1 MDQKRDLARDPMQA
15 LAHHVAGHV
24 VMSFAVGRPAVSA
37 AIDGPY
43 DDPGYALPG
52 DGRKL
57 TIRRRFLIAMA
68 GHQAETRFLGDAFG
82 LFADTA
88 NERLAF
94 DMLHVMREFEAL
106 GLRGMG
112 ASALFRG
119 QLGRVLG
126 DLLGRA
132 AVWDRIVDVAEALMA
147 RRSLTA
153 VELAGLVPAEV
164 TTLGLKLLDET
175 RPQTEADPAC
185 CVG

>member
-1 MDQKRDLARDPMQA
+1 MDQKRDTARDPMQA
-15 LAHHVAGHV
+15 LAHHVAGHA
-24 VMSFAVGRPAVSA
+24 VMSFAVDSPATSA

-52 DGRKL
+52 GGRKL

-68 GHQAETRFLGDAFG
+68 GHQAETRFLGEAFG
-82 LFADTA
+82 LHADTA

-126 DLLGRA
+126 DLFGRA
-132 AVWDRIVDVAEALMA
+132 AVWDRVVDVAEALLS

-153 VELAGLVPAEV
+153 AELRGLIPCEV
-164 TTLGLKLLDET
+164 TTLGLRLLDET
-175 RPQTEADPAC
+175 RTQADPAC
-185 CVG
+185 PAG